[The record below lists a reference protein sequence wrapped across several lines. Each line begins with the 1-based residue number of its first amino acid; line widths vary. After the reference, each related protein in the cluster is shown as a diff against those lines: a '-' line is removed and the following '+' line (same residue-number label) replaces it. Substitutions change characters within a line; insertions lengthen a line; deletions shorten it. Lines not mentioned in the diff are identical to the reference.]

1 MHNESTQNGTSTS
14 AQWVLPFRSINKDD
28 LPRVGGKGANLG
40 EMTQANFPVPGGFC
54 VTTEAFRAFMEGA
67 GNTSELFTKL
77 SSLNPEDTEA
87 VRRAGEEVRAFL
99 RAAPIPQEVASAV
112 EQAWREAGI
121 EHFYAVRSSATAEDL
136 PSASFAGQQDT
147 YLNIK
152 GQDALLAKVRD
163 CWVSLFTE
171 RAITYRARNHF
182 EHQR

>member
-87 VRRAGEEVRAFL
+87 VRRAAEEVRAFVRRWPL
-99 RAAPIPQEVASAV
+99 RS
-112 EQAWREAGI
+112 
-121 EHFYAVRSSATAEDL
+121 AVRSVVDTA
-136 PSASFAGQQDT
+136 
-147 YLNIK
+147 
-152 GQDALLAKVRD
+152 
-163 CWVSLFTE
+163 W
-171 RAITYRARNHF
+171 
-182 EHQR
+182 